1 MLKRVLIMQRFF
13 RRFCAFL
20 CLAMASAAAY
30 PATAPQVIA
39 HRGGTSDAPENTR
52 VAVDPALKNGA
63 DAIWVTLQEAKDGV
77 IVLYRPTDLK
87 ALTDKQGPVSAYTS
101 AELANVDAGWAF
113 GDTTHHP
120 FRGKGIGIP
129 RLDAILRAYPQ
140 VPFYLDIKSPDADP
154 ARFGQILLKTLQ
166 ETGSLARTRVY
177 STDARYLEELPPQI
191 ARFETR
197 DRTRTLL
204 ANVSMAHQCDPV
216 PAARVPHWYGLE
228 LRREVE
234 VVERFTLGEGR
245 SKAVLTWD
253 KEAMDCFRSAGAAQV
268 ILFGVNT
275 AADYRRARELGADGV
290 LVDSPRGARAFRQ
303 ESAK

>member
-1 MLKRVLIMQRFF
+1 MQRFF

-39 HRGGTSDAPENTR
+39 HRGGTSDAPENTK
-52 VAVDPALKNGA
+52 VAVDSALKNGA

-166 ETGSLARTRVY
+166 ESGSLARTRVY

-204 ANVSMAHQCDPV
+204 ANVSMAHQCDPL

-253 KEAMDCFRSAGAAQV
+253 KEAMDCFRSDGAAQV

-303 ESAK
+303 ESEK

>member
-1 MLKRVLIMQRFF
+1 MQRFF
-13 RRFCAFL
+13 HYFCAFL
-20 CLAMASAAAY
+20 CLAAVSGTAYSAS
-30 PATAPQVIA
+30 APQVIA
-39 HRGGTSDAPENTR
+39 HRGGTGDAPENT
-52 VAVDPALKNGA
+52 VIAVDTALKNGA
-63 DAIWVTLQEAKDGV
+63 DAVWVTLQEAKDGV

-87 ALTDKQGPVSAYTS
+87 ALTDQQGPISAYTS

-120 FRGKGIGIP
+120 FRRKGIGIP
-129 RLDAILRAYPQ
+129 RLDAVLRAFPQ

-154 ARFGQILLKTLQ
+154 VRFGQALLKTLQ
-166 ETGSLARTRVY
+166 DTGSLARTRVY
-177 STDARYLEELPPQI
+177 STDARYLDALPPQI

-204 ANVSMAHQCDPV
+204 ANVSMTHQCDPLPV
-216 PAARVPHWYGLE
+216 TQTPHWYGLE

-245 SKAVLTWD
+245 SKTILTWD
-253 KEAMDCFRSAGAAQV
+253 KEAMDCFRSAGTAQV

-275 AADYRRARELGADGV
+275 PADYQRAQALGADGV
-290 LVDSPRGARAFRQ
+290 LVDSPRSARSFRQ
-303 ESAK
+303 GSAPK

>member
-39 HRGGTSDAPENTR
+39 HRGGTSDAPENTK
-52 VAVDPALKNGA
+52 VAVDSALKNGA

-166 ETGSLARTRVY
+166 ESGSLARTRVY

-204 ANVSMAHQCDPV
+204 ANVSMAHQCDPL

-253 KEAMDCFRSAGAAQV
+253 KEAMDCFRSDGAAQV

-303 ESAK
+303 ESEK